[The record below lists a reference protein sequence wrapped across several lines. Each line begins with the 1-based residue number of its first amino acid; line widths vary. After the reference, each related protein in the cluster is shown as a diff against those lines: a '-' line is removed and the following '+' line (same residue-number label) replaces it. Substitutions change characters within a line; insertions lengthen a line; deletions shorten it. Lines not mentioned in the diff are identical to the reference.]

1 LICIYNDIDST
12 NTHLLNLLNLTKNA
26 INIKDFS
33 AILALKQNAGYGKYN
48 RKWETLEGNL
58 ALSFFLS
65 SDKIDWLAENNM
77 SFLAILL
84 GIFFVEK
91 LNSYFNNNTSFF
103 LKYPNDIM
111 LNDKKIGGFL
121 IESSV
126 QGNQVRLVCGIGLN
140 LLHSPDSIPNTTSI
154 YQDTK
159 KIITQNTFAEEIIDL
174 LKRELYN
181 RIKDK
186 KKIIIDFYKHS
197 FLKFN
202 DSITIKLRDGK
213 NITGLYQTLSHDA
226 SLILLLPNNQI
237 IKISHG
243 DIFI

>member
-1 LICIYNDIDST
+1 
-12 NTHLLNLLNLTKNA
+12 
-26 INIKDFS
+26 
-33 AILALKQNAGYGKYN
+33 
-48 RKWETLEGNL
+48 
-58 ALSFFLS
+58 
-65 SDKIDWLAENNM
+65 M
-77 SFLAILL
+77 
-84 GIFFVEK
+84 
-91 LNSYFNNNTSFF
+91 
-103 LKYPNDIM
+103 
-111 LNDKKIGGFL
+111 
-121 IESSV
+121 
-126 QGNQVRLVCGIGLN
+126 
-140 LLHSPDSIPNTTSI
+140 
-154 YQDTK
+154 
-159 KIITQNTFAEEIIDL
+159 